1 MISSR
6 SVLVLCILLFVG
18 PVGWGPEA
26 AAQYFGRNKVQYDQF
41 TFDILPTDY
50 FDIYFYDETE
60 TAIRDVARMA
70 DRWHVRHSTV
80 FSHDLTARRPLIF
93 YANDADFQQTNV
105 IGGEIGQGVGGV
117 TEGLKQRVVMPLTG
131 LYADTDHVLGHELV
145 HSFQFD
151 LALST
156 GQGIRLQ
163 RLPLWLIEGMAEYLS
178 IGSEDPHTTMWVRDA
193 LVRDDLPTI
202 RDLNTGRY
210 FPYRFGQAYM
220 AYLGQTYGDGAVT
233 SLYQV
238 AGQAGLTEGITLVT
252 GMTPDSLSADWIR
265 TVKRM
270 YEPLVEGR
278 TPAAEAGR
286 QVLSDEAGTGSVN
299 VSPALSPDGRYVAF
313 LSSRDLFSIDLYVAD
328 AETGEIVKRL
338 GSSNRDPH
346 FDAIRFLNSAGTW
359 SPDGRRFAFVAFAE
373 GDNEI
378 AIWNVRSGRIER
390 RVAVQG
396 VTALAQPAWSP
407 DGETI
412 AVSGMDGGISD
423 LYLVDVAQGTA
434 RQLTDDRYG
443 DLQPTWSP
451 DGSQI
456 AFVTD
461 RGPGGTDF
469 SMLRYGGPQLALL
482 EVESGTITPLRPVDR
497 GLQHNPKFAPDGRH
511 LYFISD
517 HDGFKDVHAL
527 DLDTDRTAPITRL
540 QTGASGFTALSPAMT
555 VASQSG
561 RMMFSVFSDNEY
573 AVVSL
578 EPEVLAARR
587 NGALVADTSEAPGP
601 VAADSVTVT
610 APRVDTTIAAPAAA
624 DTTVLGTTG
633 VPLPVRPGV
642 LPPGTG
648 PGVVDQAL
656 ATPTAGLP
664 TEPPG
669 DVIPYRS
676 RLQLDAIAPPTIGVG
691 VGGGFGTR
699 LGGSV
704 GFYFSDMLGD
714 HNLSIEALAN
724 GTLQDLGG
732 QISYINRAQRLNYGT
747 QLSHIPF
754 RSVRGFSALVQDPA
768 TGETTLRFRE
778 IEERLFVN
786 QFSVLGAYPLQNT
799 RRFEVQTGLTRY
811 GFSGT
816 VRDFFQTPVGFRRDT
831 RSLDVP
837 DPLYLSQTA
846 AAYVVDFTN
855 FGFTSPVQGG
865 RYRLQVGSTLGST
878 QYATVLA
885 DVRRYLRTGPVTFA
899 GRAIHIGNYGASQ
912 GDLFSSEYLGDSFT
926 PTYLRGYSFNSFEP
940 EECFSETGRCGS
952 LERLIGT
959 RVAVA
964 SAEVRLP
971 FLGTE
976 QLGLINFPYLPT
988 ELSLFV
994 DAGVAWT
1001 AEEAPVVKW
1010 SRDADERVPVVSTG
1024 ISARMNVLGSLILE
1038 VFYAQ
1043 PYQRP
1048 EKGGFIGV
1056 NLLPGW

>member
-1 MISSR
+1 MS
-6 SVLVLCILLFVG
+6 SVLVRALVLILVATLG
-18 PVGWGPEA
+18 PLPDA

-41 TFDILPTDY
+41 RFDILPTDY

-80 FSHDLTARRPLIF
+80 FAHDLTARRPLIF

-105 IGGEIGQGVGGV
+105 IGGEISQGVGGV

-156 GQGIRLQ
+156 GRGIQLR
-163 RLPLWLIEGMAEYLS
+163 RLPLWMMEGMAEYLS
-178 IGSEDPHTTMWVRDA
+178 LGANDPHTAMWLRDA

-202 RDLNTGRY
+202 RDLGTGRY

-220 AYLGQTYGDGAVT
+220 AYIGQTYGDGAVT

-238 AGQAGLTEGITLVT
+238 AGQAGVEQGVVLVT
-252 GMTPDSLSADWIR
+252 GMTSDSLSADWIR
-265 TVKRM
+265 TVQRS
-270 YEPLVEGR
+270 YGPLVEGR
-278 TPAAEAGR
+278 TPAAEGGR
-286 QVLSDEAGTGSVN
+286 RVLAPEAGSGRIN

-313 LSSRDLFSIDLYVAD
+313 LSSRDLFTMDLYVAD
-328 AETGEIVKRL
+328 AETGAIVKRL
-338 GSSNRDPH
+338 GSSTRDAH

-373 GDNEI
+373 GDNEL
-378 AIWNVRSGRIER
+378 AIWNVQSGRLER
-390 RVAVQG
+390 RFSVQG

-423 LYLVDVAQGTA
+423 LYLVDVASGTA

-451 DGSQI
+451 DGTQI

-461 RGPGGTDF
+461 RGPSGTDF
-469 SMLRYGGPQLALL
+469 ATLDFGKPRLALL
-482 EVESGTITPLRPVDR
+482 EVASGAITPLRPVEG
-497 GLQHNPKFAPDGRH
+497 GLQHNPQFAPDGRG

-517 HDGFKDVHAL
+517 HDGFKDVHYL
-527 DLDTDRTAPITRL
+527 VLETGRTTPITHL
-540 QTGASGFTALSPAMT
+540 QTGASGFTPLSPAMT
-555 VASQSG
+555 VAAQSG
-561 RMMFSVFSDNEY
+561 RMMFSVFSDNGY
-573 AVVSL
+573 AVVEL
-578 EPEVLAARR
+578 GPDALAARQA
-587 NGALVADTSEAPGP
+587 GAPTADPTAPPRSTVPDSLVLEAP
-601 VAADSVTVT
+601 
-610 APRVDTTIAAPAAA
+610 AA
-624 DTTVLGTTG
+624 DTTEIDTTLQDTTSLGAAAA
-633 VPLPVRPGV
+633 PRPALAGV
-642 LPPGTG
+642 LPPWTG
-648 PGVVDQAL
+648 PGVVGQAL
-656 ATPTAGLP
+656 ADPTAGLP
-664 TEPPG
+664 TDPPG
-669 DVIPYRS
+669 AVTAYRP
-676 RLQLDAIAPPTIGVG
+676 RLQLDAIAPPSIGVG

-704 GFYFSDMLGD
+704 GFYFSDMLGE

-732 QISYINRAQRLNYGT
+732 QFTYINRAQRLNYGA

-754 RSVRGFSALVQDPA
+754 RSVSGFSARVQDPA
-768 TGETTLRFRE
+768 TGLTTLRFRE
-778 IEERLFVN
+778 IEQRVFAS
-786 QFSVLGAYPLQNT
+786 QFSLLGAYPLRNT
-799 RRFEVQTGLTRY
+799 RRFEVQAGLTRY

-831 RSLDVP
+831 FSLDAP
-837 DPLYLSQTA
+837 DPLYLSQSS
-846 AAYVVDFTN
+846 AAYVVDFST

-865 RYRLQVGSTLGST
+865 RYRLQGGSTLGST

-885 DVRRYLRTGPVTFA
+885 DLRRYLRTGAVTFA
-899 GRAIHIGNYGASQ
+899 GRAIHIGNYGAQ
-912 GDLFSSEYLGDSFT
+912 DGDLFSSEYLGDSFT

-940 EECFSETGRCGS
+940 QECFSETGTCAS

-964 SAEVRLP
+964 SAEVRVP
-971 FLGTE
+971 VLGTE
-976 QLGLINFPYLPT
+976 QFGLLNFPYLPT

-1001 AEEAPVVKW
+1001 ADEPPVW
-1010 SRDADERVPVVSTG
+1010 RWDRDTDERVPVVSTG

-1048 EKGGFIGV
+1048 EKGGFMGV
-1056 NLLPGW
+1056 NILPGW